1 MSGPLRVSEEV
12 HEALARRDA
21 VVALESTLV
30 SHGLPRP
37 RNVEV
42 ARALEATV
50 RAAGGV
56 PATIG
61 VLDGALVVGLS
72 EAELVR
78 LATEP
83 DVAKVS
89 RKDLPVVIAKRG
101 LGATTVSATI
111 LGAARAGISVFATGG
126 IGGVHRGFELTM
138 DVSADLADLA
148 REDVCVVCAGA
159 KSILDLPRTL
169 EVLETLGVPVLGWR
183 THELPAFFS
192 RASGLA
198 LEHRVESATE
208 VAAILRA
215 KWSLGL
221 RGGALVAVPPPA
233 EHALAASEVDGAIDR
248 ALDEAR
254 ERGVHG
260 KALTPH
266 LLAELR
272 GATAGRSL
280 EANVALVLENA
291 RVATEVARALCA

>member
-1 MSGPLRVSEEV
+1 
-12 HEALARRDA
+12 
-21 VVALESTLV
+21 
-30 SHGLPRP
+30 
-37 RNVEV
+37 
-42 ARALEATV
+42 
-50 RAAGGV
+50 
-56 PATIG
+56 
-61 VLDGALVVGLS
+61 
-72 EAELVR
+72 
-78 LATEP
+78 
-83 DVAKVS
+83 
-89 RKDLPVVIAKRG
+89 
-101 LGATTVSATI
+101 
-111 LGAARAGISVFATGG
+111 VFATGG

-198 LEHRVESATE
+198 LEHRVENATE